1 MDKVVQNTF
10 TKGLTLDESPF
21 ITPDSTLKNCLNG
34 TILTFEGNEYILQ
47 NDLGN
52 GRIGLKDKN
61 GDIQY
66 VQLKP
71 NFVPLGVKEFGGI
84 LYIVS
89 KNPIT
94 GQEEI
99 GSFPSPEYGKSLGN
113 INIKD
118 SSTISYTSSQSTSR
132 IFNSNSLQP
141 GNYINLTIEDYQPEE
156 EFNKFPPIK
165 VQDLNNTKY
174 SYSNSNWSPN
184 SSVQNKM
191 GSISISQLSMKQKEE
206 QDKTYEYIDSKL
218 IKDTNDEIYKSSQC
232 NTNLGTIN
240 IEDYNTIIKTKVNLF
255 GIDSNNITLQT
266 AGQVD
271 DSSGNLYLGETTLS
285 VKYNCP
291 DGKQPYSIPY
301 VTNTKYN
308 YIEGE
313 REVNYL
319 KKILVEVYDKNNNP
333 IIEGNQ
339 VLTIDITGDL
349 LNYSYSNTDKLFNR
363 VYKLNLSDDRL
374 KNRKVKILIKGYKLE
389 SPEDRKPGINSY
401 EFITYEG
408 EISDLIDLDSFNVS
422 LLPYDKTFNNKYN
435 RFFWN
440 QFTNDKIWGTSENP
454 LITPAK
460 SVFTI
465 HNATENTPQT
475 LIWYV
480 SDESINI
487 ALFDID
493 GDTKYGKVL
502 KPHIVGSSVQGRA
515 NELESKL
522 KKYRS
527 FYEPFYN
534 TGLDPNH
541 NYIILAYKINNKN
554 IEVKDVQYFFPKIT
568 STYGNE
574 DYQNVIPASLDK
586 CNPALNPG
594 CTNSTSQFD
603 RFGESIL
610 SVQGK
615 EYVFSSDDY
624 GFLENGN
631 WDVKN
636 FGRQN
641 SLTNRTFKFRL
652 KKKDET
658 DYNAKDRFM
667 LGYINENPTDI
678 PYNADLQTVQK
689 YKVKRMMFYSYQ
701 DNKELLH
708 SMYAN
713 HLEILRPESNK
724 ISKSVI
730 GIIDYGSLYYMTYK
744 PEGFEGVGLPERF
757 SPTYY
762 NTMKELINVNWN
774 TVYSSFKPFRGYN
787 YDLNVK
793 PLDSSAINSCDLYI
807 GSKLAWFT
815 KKSDGKLS
823 YGFPL
828 DLQIDTIN
836 VDCSYILIKPY
847 IEYHILKEE
856 NGKFYFDNI
865 KITDNDLK
873 TFLINKYESYIL
885 RGGVFIKLKR
895 QDIKNYQEG
904 YDQQTYIYDDEI
916 FLFVGKNQE
925 IKVAYFPAN
934 QHVKDSYSKSLSA
947 SSYIYKGFFKS
958 EDIQLYNFPKD
969 ITEDNLPKAE
979 IKGTSTQSI
988 LYKGKDAKQY
998 ITKRLKDFGFSTN
1011 LQDIV
1016 LKESENALFNTSS
1029 GFDNPELFKDVS
1041 KLEYFSLDD
1050 TSPTNDFYAGYRDG
1064 SIGKL
1069 YKAGERILAISNQD
1083 FEHGNL
1089 KIRDYDIVSQEG
1101 ELLNYIEEGAEFK
1114 INAPTTSTPSVS
1126 YQSNSNQDYTLRF
1139 SIDYLVESKFD
1150 SDYLHAI
1157 I

>member
-99 GSFPSPEYGKSLGN
+99 GSFPSPEYGKSLGS

-165 VQDLNNTKY
+165 VQDLNNTIT
-174 SYSNSNWSPN
+174 

-191 GSISISQLSMKQKEE
+191 GSISISQSSMKYREE

-218 IKDTNDEIYKSSQC
+218 IKDTSSNEIYKSSQC

-319 KKILVEVYDKNNNP
+319 KKILVEVYDKNDNP
-333 IIEGNQ
+333 IIEENQ
-339 VLTIDITGDL
+339 ILTLDITGDL
-349 LNYSYSNTDKLFNR
+349 LNYSYSNTNKLFNR
-363 VYKLNLSDDRL
+363 VYKLNLSDERL

-389 SPEDRKPGINSY
+389 SPEDRESGINSY
-401 EFITYEG
+401 EFTTYEG
-408 EISDLIDLDSFNVS
+408 EISDLIDLDSFNIS

-440 QFTNDKIWGTSENP
+440 QFTNDKIWGTGENP
-454 LITPAK
+454 LVTPTK
-460 SVFTI
+460 NVFTI
-465 HNATENTPQT
+465 HNASENTPQT

-480 SDESINI
+480 SDESVNI

-586 CNPALNPG
+586 CNPSINPG

-603 RFGESIL
+603 RFGESTL

-631 WDVKN
+631 WDIKN

-652 KKKDET
+652 KKENETEYNVKD
-658 DYNAKDRFM
+658 KFM
-667 LGYINENPTDI
+667 LGYTNENLTDI
-678 PYNADLQTVQK
+678 PYNADLQTIQK
-689 YKVKRMMFYSYQ
+689 YKVKRMMFYSYN
-701 DNKELLH
+701 DNKDLLH
-708 SMYAN
+708 SKYAN
-713 HLEILRPESNK
+713 HLEILRPENNK
-724 ISKSVI
+724 DVV
-730 GIIDYGSLYYMTYK
+730 GIIDYGCLYYMTYK
-744 PEGFEGVGLPERF
+744 PEGFEGVGLPERY

-774 TVYSSFKPFRGYN
+774 TIYSSFTPFRGYN

-815 KKSDGKLS
+815 TKSDGKLS
-823 YGFPL
+823 YGYKL

-836 VDCSYILIKPY
+836 VDSSYVLIKPY
-847 IEYHILKEE
+847 MNYHVLREE
-856 NGKFYFDNI
+856 GGQFFLDNT
-865 KITDNDLK
+865 KITDNDLR
-873 TFLINKYESYIL
+873 TFLIDKYQSYIL
-885 RGGVFIKLKR
+885 RGGVFLSITRKGV
-895 QDIKNYQEG
+895 KNYQED
-904 YDQQTYIYDDEI
+904 YDVQTYSQNDEI
-916 FLFVGKNQE
+916 FLFVGKNKE
-925 IKVAYFPAN
+925 IKLAYFPAN
-934 QHVKDSYSKSLSA
+934 QYTKDSYFKSLGVP
-947 SSYIYKGFFKS
+947 SYIYQGFFKS

-979 IKGTSTQSI
+979 IKTTDEQNTI
-988 LYKGKDAKQY
+988 LYKGKDAKQH
-998 ITKRLKDFGFSTN
+998 ITKKLKEFGFSTN

-1069 YKAGERILAISNQD
+1069 YKVGERILAISNQD

-1089 KIRDYDIVSQEG
+1089 KIKDYDIINQEG
-1101 ELLNYIEEGAEFK
+1101 ELLNYIEEGAEYK
-1114 INAPTTSTPSVS
+1114 INAPTSDISSVT
-1126 YQSNSNQDYTLRF
+1126 YQSASTLDYKLKL
-1139 SIDYLVESKFD
+1139 SVDYLISSKSD